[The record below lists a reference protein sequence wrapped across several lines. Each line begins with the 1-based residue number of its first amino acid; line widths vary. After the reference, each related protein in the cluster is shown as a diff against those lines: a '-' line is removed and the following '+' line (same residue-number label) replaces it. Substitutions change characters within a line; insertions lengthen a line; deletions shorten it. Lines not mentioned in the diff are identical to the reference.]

1 MWLFTFELSNIVSF
15 CNSDHSV
22 DMYSKTFVFLLCLC
36 FVYARETSYFS
47 ILKEAQ
53 HKLSIAP
60 KIPNVNREVSQIFT
74 QVENALTRDFFE
86 NLLNEFENNGP
97 KDNFNLCLSDLKN
110 LFESVV
116 KGERWG
122 LEGESA
128 FFCFFLLWLQARFY
142 EMSCGSSMQEYP

>member
-1 MWLFTFELSNIVSF
+1 
-15 CNSDHSV
+15 
-22 DMYSKTFVFLLCLC
+22 MYSKTFVFLLCLC

-86 NLLNEFENNGP
+86 NLLNEIENNGP
-97 KDNFNLCLSDLKN
+97 KDNFTLCLSDLKK
-110 LFESVV
+110 LFQSVV

-122 LEGESA
+122 LEGESV
-128 FFCFFLLWLQARFY
+128 FISGF
-142 EMSCGSSMQEYP
+142 